1 MSEAG
6 EGRARPSKGRQPGG
20 RGPQPPGAPPQPA
33 AGTPGLRLLNV
44 GYGNVVVTSRV
55 VAILSAQSKPMR
67 RLRDEAEARLKLL
80 DATQGRKTRSI
91 LVLDSDHVVLSAL
104 NPETMA
110 ARLTAGEGAGTEAG
124 AP

>member
-6 EGRARPSKGRQPGG
+6 AKPRKGRQPAG
-20 RGPQPPGAPPQPA
+20 RGPQPSGAPPEPPGVA
-33 AGTPGLRLLNV
+33 PGLRLLNV

-91 LVLDSDHVVLSAL
+91 LVLDSDHVVLSAI

-110 ARLTAGEGAGTEAG
+110 ARLTAGEGVGPEAGT
-124 AP
+124 P